1 MGRQDPRFL
10 VVGHLNK
17 PHGTKGELFVWPLT
31 DYPES
36 VYAPG
41 VVLSM
46 GETEDDEPNPDL
58 PALRIDSVRPFRR
71 GVLVSFGGVDD
82 REQAE
87 LLRGR
92 YLFRKVEDLEPLAE
106 GEVFYHQLLD
116 MDVVTVD
123 GIELGKIIEVY
134 ELRPAD
140 LLEVVGE
147 RGSVMVRRSL
157 RSCSAYTEGGPGRG
171 ARGDPVSQTG
181 GPGRLTS
188 AADTAVIGRLRA

>member
-31 DYPES
+31 DHPES

-46 GETEDDEPNPDL
+46 GESDDDEPNPDFA
-58 PALRIDSVRPFRR
+58 PLRIESVRPFRH

-82 REQAE
+82 RRQAE

-116 MDVVTVD
+116 MDVITVD
-123 GIELGKIIEVY
+123 GVELGTIVEVY

-140 LLEVVGE
+140 MLEVTGE
-147 RGSVMVRRSL
+147 QGTVMIPYLDHIIVEVD
-157 RSCSAYTEGGPGRG
+157 ADAGRMVV
-171 ARGDPVSQTG
+171 DPPDG
-181 GPGRLTS
+181 LL
-188 AADTAVIGRLRA
+188 DL